1 MRRNGQSEKER
12 EKKKLAAKAMCLF
25 AAASSPS
32 FLFRL
37 TAALPAE
44 RRRASEV
51 VCGSEGEKPSAWVPS
66 SEPEEAVVTTTN
78 GRRRRVGVVGIN
90 VIDICRRGWEE
101 KEEGDER
108 ARSGAAVLAA
118 VTFDSSLLL
127 LLLLL
132 QRVAEP
138 TPARRELMFLQIER
152 EKL

>member
-1 MRRNGQSEKER
+1 M
-12 EKKKLAAKAMCLF
+12 
-25 AAASSPS
+25 
-32 FLFRL
+32 
-37 TAALPAE
+37 
-44 RRRASEV
+44 
-51 VCGSEGEKPSAWVPS
+51 
-66 SEPEEAVVTTTN
+66 
-78 GRRRRVGVVGIN
+78 GVVGIN

-138 TPARRELMFLQIER
+138 TPARRELMFQQIER